1 MRILTAWFEWKNM
14 KNKKSGLWQAV
25 CAVFIVQKEKIGIL
39 GIGHAANALM
49 VYGFDYL
56 LYPYVVIKYG
66 MVRGGALMA
75 LLAFV
80 SCWLVMI
87 FYDATKKD
95 WLGIE
100 MLKEARAYKGAS
112 KIRRWVA
119 NIINRSEL
127 LTIILLSIQFDAFV
141 TTAYMRRGVGKFNGM
156 GKRDWM
162 IFLTS
167 WVISNLYWTVASF
180 FGATIVIRFW
190 NIILEICSIALR
202 IFILLGVST
211 VIFKRRLFFITASL
225 GKHFS
230 FFAGS
235 EKKKFAVVLTAES
248 FAWAIFAYL
257 AVRMM
262 AMA

>member
-1 MRILTAWFEWKNM
+1 M

-56 LYPYVVIKYG
+56 LYPYIVIKCG
-66 MVRGGALMA
+66 MVRGGVIMA
-75 LLAFV
+75 FLAFV
-80 SCWLVMI
+80 SCWLTML

-100 MLKEARAYKGAS
+100 MLKEAKTYKGTS

-119 NIINRSEL
+119 NIINRSEI

-141 TTAYMRRGVGKFNGM
+141 ATAYMRRGVGKFNGM
-156 GKRDWM
+156 GKRDWI

-167 WVISNLYWTVASF
+167 WVISNVYWTVASF
-180 FGATIVIRFW
+180 FGATMIIRFW
-190 NIILEICSIALR
+190 NVFLKIGSIALR
-202 IFILLGVST
+202 IFILLGALT
-211 VIFKRRLFFITASL
+211 IIFKRRLFFITSSL
-225 GKHFS
+225 GRRFS
-230 FFAGS
+230 FFAGPG
-235 EKKKFAVVLTAES
+235 KKKFAFLLVTES
-248 FAWAIFAYL
+248 FAWAIFTY
-257 AVRMM
+257 M
-262 AMA
+262 ASCFFAMI